1 MTGIY
6 ILVAVIDDIFTPRK
20 SWPSLVWVEEEE
32 IVTLNSNKVVRGGWA
47 TAAAFSKSAQACR
60 KGLPEAAYPA
70 MPTEWGSCKDVF
82 RASQYTGV
90 MRSIPSRMPTRIR
103 VGVNPPSSA
112 VARERNRSS

>member
-47 TAAAFSKSAQACR
+47 TAAAFSISTGLQ

-70 MPTEWGSCKDVF
+70 MPTDWGSCKEVF

-90 MRSIPSRMPTRIR
+90 IRSIPSRMPTRIR